1 MHLKADQLRHA
12 LQAPIAAPR
21 YRVLYLEN
29 GKEKSSPWLYRQ
41 EHAQAALGVLQRRVG
56 PRNAIVYVD

>member
-1 MHLKADQLRHA
+1 MHLKADTHRHA

-29 GKEKSSPWLYRQ
+29 GKEKGTAWLYRE
-41 EHAQAALGVLQRRVG
+41 EHAQTALAVVQRRVG
-56 PRNAIVYVD
+56 PRNAIIYVD